1 MGAKKHTIA
10 EEAEIRH
17 ENAIETLANRCLG
30 EPYNFHIVAPMLL
43 PGMLDSQRLSAKII
57 KECLVQ
63 FAKNGSYTPQSVG
76 LVCGFVGNYDIDSP
90 QRVVEMAQRDAEMT
104 LPDAMES
111 FLLYHGQLSEIKI
124 ARYTESWVMQG
135 LSSEEIQTE
144 YAKARK
150 DMGLT
155 ARLTSSDGKEDFEKR
170 LLAAIDGIVYKYPVT
185 PHLEKERAFIPF
197 YEPGDYI
204 VVEALSGVG
213 KTYEALSQIYHLSKL
228 GVPSC
233 CINLENTPSNM
244 QKRVWQMHSNEWFRP
259 DLRGSDTQM
268 QHYLKSWDEVKKM
281 PFRSY
286 NPGPTLT
293 AVLSAIRQDWHER
306 GSQFAVVDYAQLMNI
321 PGYRGMRNYE
331 LGEISAAFRA
341 LALELQ
347 IPVMVLAQTKQD
359 VDKRADRRPGLYDIK
374 DCANFAQDA
383 TIVKSLYRAEYH
395 DILEDEMGNSTRGMA
410 EHIIVKGR
418 ESGTAVAKCFFSH
431 IRGFHDTPAQSTSNY
446 APSYDI
452 SQARPKPGE
461 EIRFDSK
468 EPDIF

>member
-1 MGAKKHTIA
+1 MGATTHTIEQEVQTRYETA
-10 EEAEIRH
+10 F
-17 ENAIETLANRCLG
+17 ETLANRCLG
-30 EPYNFHIVAPMLL
+30 EPYNFHRVAPMLL
-43 PGMLDSQRLSAKII
+43 PGLLQTDLHSAKVIAS
-57 KECLVQ
+57 CLLQ
-63 FAKNGSYTPQSVG
+63 FTKADGYSPQSIG
-76 LVCGFVGNYDIDSP
+76 LQCGIHP
-90 QRVVEMAQRDAEMT
+90 ATAVEMSMRDAEMGLT
-104 LPDAMES
+104 DAMES
-111 FLLYHGQLSEIKI
+111 FLLYHGQWAEIKI
-124 ARYTESWVMQG
+124 AKHAETWVMRG

-144 YAKARK
+144 YAKVRK
-150 DMGLT
+150 EMGLT
-155 ARLTSSDGKEDFEKR
+155 ARLTSSDGKDDFEKR

-185 PHLEKERAFIPF
+185 PHLGKERSLIPF

-244 QKRVWQMHSNEWFRP
+244 QKRVWQMHSGEWFRP

-306 GSQFAVVDYAQLMNI
+306 GTQFAVVDYAQLMNI
-321 PGYRGMRNYE
+321 PGYKGMRNYE

-347 IPVMVLAQTKQD
+347 IPIMVLAQTKQE

-374 DCANFAQDA
+374 DCANFGQDA
-383 TIVKSLYRAEYH
+383 TIVKSIYRAEYH
-395 DILEDEMGNSTRGMA
+395 DLSEDEMGNSTKGCA

-418 ESGTAVAKCFFSH
+418 ESGTAVAKCRFDH
-431 IRGFHDTPAQSTSNY
+431 IRGFYDETGSAQSNY
-446 APSYDI
+446 EPTYDV
-452 SQARPKPGE
+452 SEARPNTNE
-461 EIRFDSK
+461 
-468 EPDIF
+468 DIPF